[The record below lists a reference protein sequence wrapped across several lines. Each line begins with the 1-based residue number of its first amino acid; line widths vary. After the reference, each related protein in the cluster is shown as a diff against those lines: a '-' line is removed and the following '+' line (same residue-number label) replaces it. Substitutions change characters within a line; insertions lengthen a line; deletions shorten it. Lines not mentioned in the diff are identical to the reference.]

1 MNALM
6 LLMKASKAYEKIAK
20 GLLEDAQMDIYG
32 KVGIAQI
39 FIVVLSESI
48 SDERLNAFNNE

>member
-1 MNALM
+1 MQQKPVSIVDENA
-6 LLMKASKAYEKIAK
+6 KASKAYEKIAK

-39 FIVVLSESI
+39 FMNIF
-48 SDERLNAFNNE
+48 RAKTRR